1 MSFNI
6 NQDYFEGNGVF
17 VCDRQ
22 DYIIDFKYLNDYIWN
37 YILEHPKCE
46 FIEDCKVIDIKT

>member
-17 VCDRQ
+17 VCDIQ